1 MAEPQ
6 VPDAK
11 ACVIVIFG
19 GSGDLTRRKV
29 VPALYGLAHEGLL
42 PDHTVVLGFGRTDF
56 TDEAYRRHLR
66 ESVADFS
73 RVSPFDEGAWRGLAD
88 RVFYQRGEYGDA
100 ASVQALHRRVEELD
114 ARFGVGGGRMIYLAI
129 PPQLTPGLLEAMDG
143 VGLIRRRLREQET
156 EAGYIRVVMEKPFG
170 VDLASARSLNVALEQ
185 KLEESQIFRMDH
197 YLAKET
203 VQNIIVLRFANAI
216 FEPIWNYR
224 HVKRVRVT
232 VAETIG
238 VENRAHY
245 FDNTGALRD
254 VMQNHVLQLL
264 SLFTMEPPASLSPDS
279 IRDEKAKLLRCL
291 RPAQGE
297 DLACSIVRGQYGP
310 GTIGGSAVPGYRE
323 EGGVPPDSATET
335 FVALRT
341 YIDNWR
347 WAGVPFYL
355 TTGKRLAE
363 RTTEIA
369 IEFREVPHVLF
380 GAMRDVQLETNLLRI
395 RVQPDEGVSLRICT
409 KVPGL
414 RMEIRAAEMDFPYG
428 SVFSAASPEA
438 YERLL
443 LDVMGG
449 NATLFARRDE
459 IELAWL
465 FVEPI
470 LAHWATEPPPAFP
483 DYSAGSW
490 GPIHGDDFFREDVCY
505 ARVPLRGLTADG
517 DDSEQ

>member
-1 MAEPQ
+1 MAQPQ
-6 VPDAK
+6 GHDAK

-42 PDHTVVLGFGRTDF
+42 PRPTVVLGFGRTDF
-56 TDEAYRRHLR
+56 TDDAYRRHLR
-66 ESVADFS
+66 ENVAEFS
-73 RVSPFDEGAWRGLAD
+73 RVSPFDEEAWQSLVQ
-88 RVFYQRGEYGDA
+88 RVFYQRGDYSDA
-100 ASVQALHRRVEELD
+100 ASVQALCDRVEELD
-114 ARFGVGGGRMIYLAI
+114 ARFCVGGGRMIYLAV
-129 PPQLTPGLLEAMDG
+129 PPQLTPGLLAAMDAA
-143 VGLIRRRLREQET
+143 GLLRRRLGEQE
-156 EAGYIRVVMEKPFG
+156 AQDGYIRVVMEKPFG
-170 VDLASARSLNVALEQ
+170 VGLASARSLNVALEQ
-185 KLEESQIFRMDH
+185 KLDESQVFRMDH

-232 VAETIG
+232 VAETAG
-238 VENRAHY
+238 VANRANY

-264 SLFTMEPPASLSPDS
+264 ALFTMEPPVSLSPDS

-291 RPAQGE
+291 RTAKGE
-297 DLACSIVRGQYGP
+297 DLTCSIVRGQYGP
-310 GTIGGSAVPGYRE
+310 GTIGDSAVPGYRQE
-323 EGGVPPDSATET
+323 NGVPPDSATET

-355 TTGKRLAE
+355 TTGKRLAQ
-363 RTTEIA
+363 RTAEVA
-369 IEFREVPHVLF
+369 VEFREVPNVLF
-380 GAMRDVQLETNLLRI
+380 GAMREVQLETNLLRI

-414 RMEIRAAEMDFPYG
+414 GMEIRPAEMDFPYG
-428 SVFSAASPEA
+428 SIFSAASPEA

-443 LDVMGG
+443 LDVMSG

-470 LAHWATEPPPAFP
+470 LEHWATEPPPAFP
-483 DYSAGSW
+483 NYPAGSW
-490 GPIHGDDFFREDVCY
+490 GPIHGRDFFRENVCY
-505 ARVPLRGLTADG
+505 ARVPPRGLSPDG
-517 DDSEQ
+517 SES